1 MLSPVIFVILG
12 PEIFINR
19 SVGTRKQKRSDS
31 TPKSIIQIIVFIV
44 DFRLFT
50 TVNKHVQKWVG
61 MSPDELWRQTA
72 EKLKERVN
80 KQTFDTWF
88 KPLSLQSIDGKQI
101 VLTAPNRFFC
111 EWIREH
117 YYEILLEEIE
127 QILRTDG
134 VRINLVV
141 QSEPPPSG
149 GDLPP
154 IERAPRARRGA
165 SLNGRYTFNTF
176 VVGSCNQFAHAAS
189 LAVAE
194 SPAKAYNPLFLYGG
208 VGLGKT
214 HLLNAIGNFIQ
225 EKRPGTRIA
234 YLSSEQFT
242 NEVINS
248 IRYDKMLE
256 FRNKYR
262 GVDTLLMDDI
272 QFIAGKERTQEEF
285 FHTFNTLYEAH
296 KQIVLSSD
304 RFPKDIPT
312 IEERLRSRFEWGLI
326 ADLQIPDLETRIA
339 ILRKKAEVE
348 NIKLPDEV
356 AQLLAEN
363 TRGNV
368 RELEG
373 ALIRVGAFSSLTG
386 QAITLE
392 LAKKTLRDAMQSKK
406 IITVEDIQK
415 TVADRFH
422 LKQGELKSK
431 KRTKTIVQPRQIT
444 MYLCRE
450 LTNLSFPEIGRQFG
464 GKDHTTVIHACR
476 QIERRAEADSA
487 LKQLLE
493 SISRQ
498 LNES

>member
-1 MLSPVIFVILG
+1 MK
-12 PEIFINR
+12 PEEIWHQA
-19 SVGTRKQKRSDS
+19 S
-31 TPKSIIQIIVFIV
+31 
-44 DFRLFT
+44 
-50 TVNKHVQKWVG
+50 
-61 MSPDELWRQTA
+61 
-72 EKLKERVN
+72 EKMETRVN
-80 KQTFDTWF
+80 KQTHDTWF
-88 KPLSLQSIDGKQI
+88 KPLSIESVEGKE
-101 VLTAPNRFFC
+101 VTLVAPNRFFC

-117 YYEILLEEIE
+117 YYEMLLDEIGR
-127 QILRTDG
+127 ITKIDG
-134 VRINLVV
+134 LRINLIIKNGE
-141 QSEPPPSG
+141 QTPTESPISEKTGRS
-149 GDLPP
+149 
-154 IERAPRARRGA
+154 RRGIQ
-165 SLNGRYTFNTF
+165 LNAKYTFGGF
-176 VVGSCNQFAHAAS
+176 VVGSCNQFAHAAA

-194 SPAKAYNPLFLYGG
+194 SPARAYNPLFLYGG

-214 HLLNAIGNFIQ
+214 HLLNAIGNFII

-285 FHTFNTLYEAH
+285 FHTFNALYEAH

-304 RFPKDIPT
+304 RFPKEIPT

-326 ADLQIPDLETRIA
+326 ADLQVPDLETRIA
-339 ILRKKAEVE
+339 ILRKKAETE
-348 NIKLPDEV
+348 AIDLPDAV
-356 AQLLAEN
+356 AHLLAEN
-363 TRGNV
+363 IRGNV

-386 QAITLE
+386 QAITLD
-392 LAKKTLRDAMQSKK
+392 LAKKILRDSVQVKK
-406 IITVEDIQK
+406 ILTAEEIQRV
-415 TVADRFH
+415 VAERFH
-422 LKQGELKSK
+422 LRQVDMKSK

-450 LTNLSFPEIGRQFG
+450 LTSNSFPEIGRHFG

-476 QIERRAEADSA
+476 QIEKRMEADASF
-487 LKQLLE
+487 KQLVE
-493 SISRQ
+493 SITRQ
-498 LNES
+498 LQEGQGSA

>member
-1 MLSPVIFVILG
+1 MR
-12 PEIFINR
+12 PEEIWQQA
-19 SVGTRKQKRSDS
+19 S
-31 TPKSIIQIIVFIV
+31 
-44 DFRLFT
+44 
-50 TVNKHVQKWVG
+50 
-61 MSPDELWRQTA
+61 
-72 EKLKERVN
+72 EKIEARVN
-80 KQTFDTWF
+80 KQIHDTWF
-88 KPLSLQSIDGKQI
+88 KPLSIDSVEGKEI
-101 VLTAPNRFFC
+101 TLVAPNRFFC

-117 YYEILLEEIE
+117 YYEMLLDEIGRVSK
-127 QILRTDG
+127 IDG
-134 VRINLVV
+134 LRINLVIKNG
-141 QSEPPPSG
+141 QQAQNETPSPEKTG
-149 GDLPP
+149 
-154 IERAPRARRGA
+154 RSRRGVY
-165 SLNGRYTFNTF
+165 LNAKYTFGSF

-194 SPAKAYNPLFLYGG
+194 SPARAYNPLFLYGG

-214 HLLNAIGNFIQ
+214 HLLNAIGNFIL
-225 EKRPGTRIA
+225 EKRPGTKIA

-285 FHTFNTLYEAH
+285 FHTFNALYEAH

-304 RFPKDIPT
+304 RFPKEIPT

-326 ADLQIPDLETRIA
+326 ADLQVPDLETRIA
-339 ILRKKAEVE
+339 ILRKKGETE
-348 NIKLPDEV
+348 GIDLPDEV
-356 AQLLAEN
+356 AHLLAESI
-363 TRGNV
+363 RGNV

-386 QAITLE
+386 QPITLD
-392 LAKKTLRDAMQSKK
+392 LAKKILRDAVQVKK
-406 IITVEDIQK
+406 IITAEEVQRV
-415 TVADRFH
+415 VAERFH
-422 LKQGELKSK
+422 LKQAEMKSK

-450 LTNLSFPEIGRQFG
+450 LTSLSFPEIGRHFG

-476 QIERRAEADSA
+476 QIEKRVEADASF
-487 LKQLLE
+487 KQLVE
-493 SISRQ
+493 SITRQ
-498 LNES
+498 LREGQGSS

>member
-1 MLSPVIFVILG
+1 MK
-12 PEIFINR
+12 PEEIWQQA
-19 SVGTRKQKRSDS
+19 S
-31 TPKSIIQIIVFIV
+31 
-44 DFRLFT
+44 
-50 TVNKHVQKWVG
+50 
-61 MSPDELWRQTA
+61 
-72 EKLKERVN
+72 EKIEARVN
-80 KQTFDTWF
+80 KQIHDTWF
-88 KPLSLQSIDGKQI
+88 KPLSIDSVEGKEI
-101 VLTAPNRFFC
+101 TLVAPNRFFC

-117 YYEILLEEIE
+117 YYEMLLDEIGRASKIE
-127 QILRTDG
+127 GL
-134 VRINLVV
+134 RINLVIKNGQQIQNESPV
-141 QSEPPPSG
+141 SEKIGRS
-149 GDLPP
+149 
-154 IERAPRARRGA
+154 RRGVQ
-165 SLNGRYTFNTF
+165 LNPKYTFGSF
-176 VVGSCNQFAHAAS
+176 VVGSCNQFAHAAA

-194 SPAKAYNPLFLYGG
+194 SPARAYNPLFLYGG

-285 FHTFNTLYEAH
+285 FHTFNALYEAH

-304 RFPKDIPT
+304 RFPKEIPT

-326 ADLQIPDLETRIA
+326 ADLQVPDLETRIA
-339 ILRKKAEVE
+339 ILRKKAETE
-348 NIKLPDEV
+348 GIDLPDEV
-356 AQLLAEN
+356 AHLLAESI
-363 TRGNV
+363 RGNV

-386 QAITLE
+386 QPMTLD
-392 LAKKTLRDAMQSKK
+392 LAKKILRDAVQIKK
-406 IITVEDIQK
+406 IITAEEIQRV
-415 TVADRFH
+415 VAERFH
-422 LKQGELKSK
+422 LKQAEMKSK

-450 LTNLSFPEIGRQFG
+450 LTSLSFPEIGRHFG

-476 QIERRAEADSA
+476 QIEKRVEADASF
-487 LKQLLE
+487 KQLVE
-493 SISRQ
+493 SITRQ
-498 LNES
+498 LREGQGSS